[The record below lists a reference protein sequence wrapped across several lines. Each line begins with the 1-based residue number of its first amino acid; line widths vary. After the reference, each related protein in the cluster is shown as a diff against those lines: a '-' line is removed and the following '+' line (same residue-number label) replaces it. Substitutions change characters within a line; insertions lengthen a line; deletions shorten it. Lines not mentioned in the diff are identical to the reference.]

1 MGMKKRIQLIV
12 AYDGTSYCGWQI
24 QPNGMT
30 IEEQLN
36 THLSHLTGES
46 IRVIGASRTDAGVH
60 ARCNIAVFDT
70 CTTIPPER
78 ISYALNQRLPEDIRI
93 QESKEVSLDFHPR
106 YCKSIKTYRY
116 TVQSAEFPMPI
127 GRQYIYDTDVKLNV
141 DHMRKGAEYL
151 IGEHDFKSFCANDTN
166 VTTTVRT
173 IENIQILEE
182 NGLIIIQVSG
192 YGFLYN
198 MVRIIA
204 GTLLKVGG
212 GVWQPEEVGSTL
224 ERKDRRLAGPTA
236 PAKGLMLYSYEF
248 LV

>member
-70 CTTIPPER
+70 CTAIPPEK
-78 ISYALNQRLPEDIRI
+78 IAYALNQRLPEDICI

-106 YCKSIKTYRY
+106 YCKSKKTYRY
-116 TVQSAEFPMPI
+116 TIHSAEFPMPI
-127 GRQYIYDTDVKLNV
+127 GRQYMYDTYVKLNT
-141 DHMRKGAEYL
+141 DNMRKGAKYL
-151 IGEHDFKSFCANDTN
+151 VGEHDFKSFCAIDTD
-166 VTTTVRT
+166 VTSTVRT
-173 IENIQILEE
+173 IYNIEILEE
-182 NGLIIIQVSG
+182 NGLIIIEISG
-192 YGFLYN
+192 NGFLYN

-204 GTLLKVGG
+204 GTLFKVGRG
-212 GVWQPEEVGSTL
+212 TWAPEEVERIL
-224 ERKDRRLAGPTA
+224 EGKNRKLAAPTA

-248 LV
+248 LE